1 MDLSFEIIQA
11 LKTIARSKEVD
22 ESLIIETLE
31 AGLISAARK
40 KFGAESRI
48 EVDIDQEEN
57 RLNVYCCKDVV
68 REVEDPQTQM
78 SLEAAREL
86 EPSAEVGREI
96 KFEIP
101 LADFGR
107 NAIQAAKQVVI
118 QRVREAER
126 DRVFRE
132 YEDRIGEVVS
142 GNVQQI
148 ERGNLIVNLGRT
160 EALLPQREQIPREQF
175 RQISSIRALII
186 DVSRSSKGPQVILSR
201 SHPDFLRRLFAM
213 EVPEIKDGTVEIK
226 AVAREPGG
234 RSKIAVHSHD
244 DKIDAVGACVGMKG
258 SRVQTVVRELNGER
272 IDIVLWGED
281 PVAFVTRALSPAKVV
296 HVDVDEPDGKVTV
309 VVADDQLS
317 LAIGKGGQNAR
328 LAAKLTNLK
337 IDLINESQYS
347 ERLEFQKLARLPVS
361 DIPGIS
367 EKLRGKLAAAGYDT
381 ADELSRASIL
391 DLIEIEGIGEKT
403 AAKVV
408 EAAKDKI
415 SELREQFE
423 ADRAAAAE
431 AEAAEEEY
439 EPEIEDEGEEA
450 PVEEA
455 EEPDAA
461 EDDDAV
467 EESAEEPEWD
477 TEGEPEESDEAG
489 EPEDLEEPEKPRAGQ
504 GPGKPDEDVPANEA
518 EEPDEEPVGEY
529 GAEDEKM
536 REPGESAERRDEN
549 SPDSGGPEKEVGG

>member
-40 KFGAESRI
+40 KFGAESNI
-48 EVDIDQEEN
+48 EVDINQEEN
-57 RLNVYCCKDVV
+57 RLNVYCCKEVV
-68 REVEDPQTQM
+68 GEVEDPQTQM
-78 SLEAAREL
+78 TLEDAREID
-86 EPSAEVGREI
+86 PSAEVGREL
-96 KFEIP
+96 KMEIP
-101 LADFGR
+101 LAAFGR

-126 DRVFRE
+126 DKVFRE
-132 YEDRIGEVVS
+132 YQDRIGEVVN

-148 ERGNLIVNLGRT
+148 ERGNLIVSLGRT

-186 DVSRSSKGPQVILSR
+186 DVSKSSKGPQVILSR
-201 SHPDFLRRLFAM
+201 SHPDFLRMLFAM
-213 EVPEIKDGTVEIK
+213 EVPEIKDGAVEIK

-234 RSKIAVHSHD
+234 RSKVAVHSYD

-272 IDIVLWGED
+272 IDVVLWGDD
-281 PVAFVTRALSPAKVV
+281 PIAFVTRALSPAKVI
-296 HVDVDEPDGKVTV
+296 HVDLDDLGGKVTV

-328 LAAKLTNLK
+328 LAAKLTTLK

-347 ERLEFQKLARLPVS
+347 ERLEFQKLARFPIS
-361 DIPGIS
+361 EISGIS
-367 EKLRGKLAAAGYDT
+367 GKLRGNLAGAGYET

-391 DLIEIEGIGEKT
+391 DLVEIEGIGEKT
-403 AAKVV
+403 ATKVM
-408 EAAKDKI
+408 EAAKAKI
-415 SELREQFE
+415 SELRMQFE

-431 AEAAEEEY
+431 ELEAAAEEL
-439 EPEIEDEGEEA
+439 EDESEEVSA
-450 PVEEA
+450 EEA
-455 EEPDAA
+455 EES
-461 EDDDAV
+461 EEV
-467 EESAEEPEWD
+467 EEEVGTLEEPE
-477 TEGEPEESDEAG
+477 EEPV
-489 EPEDLEEPEKPRAGQ
+489 EDLEEE
-504 GPGKPDEDVPANEA
+504 PGSRKQPVESDGSEDVEPPEVEEDPAGSE
-518 EEPDEEPVGEY
+518 
-529 GAEDEKM
+529 
-536 REPGESAERRDEN
+536 
-549 SPDSGGPEKEVGG
+549 GPEEEVDG

>member
-22 ESLIIETLE
+22 ESLIIETLQ

-48 EVDIDQEEN
+48 EVDYSQEEN
-57 RLNVYCCKDVV
+57 RLSVYCRKDVV
-68 REVEDPQTQM
+68 DKVEDPQTQIT
-78 SLEAAREL
+78 LADARRID
-86 EPSAEVGREI
+86 PSAELGQEL

-101 LADFGR
+101 LAQFGR
-107 NAIQAAKQVVI
+107 NAIQTAKQVVT

-186 DVSRSSKGPQVILSR
+186 DVSKSSKGPQVILSR

-272 IDIVLWGED
+272 IDVVLWD
-281 PVAFVTRALSPAKVV
+281 DNPIAFVTRALSPAKVV
-296 HVDVDEPDGKVTV
+296 HAELDEPDGKVTV

-328 LAAKLTNLK
+328 LAAKLTSLK
-337 IDLINESQYS
+337 IDLINESQYG
-347 ERLEFQKLARLPVS
+347 ERLEFQKLARFPVS
-361 DIPGIS
+361 EISTIS
-367 EKLRGKLAAAGYDT
+367 EKLREKLAAAGYQT
-381 ADELSRASIL
+381 ADQLSRASIL

-403 AAKVV
+403 AAKVI
-408 EAAKDKI
+408 EAARGKI
-415 SELREQFE
+415 GELKAQFD
-423 ADRAAAAE
+423 ADRAAAE
-431 AEAAEEEY
+431 EEPEAEEEEGI
-439 EPEIEDEGEEA
+439 EPEPDEEADDTEDVGEGDTGEDVIEASEEPPEAEGAGQPDEGEETG
-450 PVEEA
+450 VGEEV
-455 EEPDAA
+455 
-461 EDDDAV
+461 AV
-467 EESAEEPEWD
+467 EELVEEPGADRQPGGTDEAAEAELRD
-477 TEGEPEESDEAG
+477 TEEWPDRSD
-489 EPEDLEEPEKPRAGQ
+489 DLERGVD
-504 GPGKPDEDVPANEA
+504 G
-518 EEPDEEPVGEY
+518 
-529 GAEDEKM
+529 
-536 REPGESAERRDEN
+536 
-549 SPDSGGPEKEVGG
+549 

>member
-40 KFGAESRI
+40 KFGAESKI
-48 EVDIDQEEN
+48 EVDINQEEN
-57 RLNVYCCKDVV
+57 KLNVYCCKDVV
-68 REVEDPQTQM
+68 GEVEDPQTQM
-78 SLEAAREL
+78 TLEDAREID
-86 EPSAEVGREI
+86 PSAEVGGEL

-101 LADFGR
+101 LAQFGR

-175 RQISSIRALII
+175 RQVSSIRALII
-186 DVSRSSKGPQVILSR
+186 DVSKSSKGPQVILSR

-272 IDIVLWGED
+272 IDIVLWGDD
-281 PVAFVTRALSPAKVV
+281 PIAFVTRALSPAKVV
-296 HVDVDEPDGKVTV
+296 HAELDEPDGKVTV

-328 LAAKLTNLK
+328 LAAKLTSLK

-347 ERLEFQKLARLPVS
+347 ERLEFQKLARFPVS
-361 DIPGIS
+361 EISDIS
-367 EKLRGKLAAAGYDT
+367 ERLRGLLSAAGYET
-381 ADELSRASIL
+381 ADELSRASIC
-391 DLIEIEGIGEKT
+391 DLVEIEGIGEKT

-408 EAAKDKI
+408 EAARKKI
-415 SELREQFE
+415 GELREKFE
-423 ADRAAAAE
+423 ADRAAAREELE
-431 AEAAEEEY
+431 ALGEEDE
-439 EPEIEDEGEEA
+439 EEIEDEGEEETGEELQE
-450 PVEEA
+450 PEEGEEA
-455 EEPDAA
+455 EDAEEPGEEPDRDLGGEPEEAEDVEAPEAMRGQNGIGEGSYAGELAQSGPGTAA
-461 EDDDAV
+461 EDDV
-467 EESAEEPEWD
+467 EIEAGREVGESDGHEEAEPS
-477 TEGEPEESDEAG
+477 EPEE
-489 EPEDLEEPEKPRAGQ
+489 PK
-504 GPGKPDEDVPANEA
+504 
-518 EEPDEEPVGEY
+518 
-529 GAEDEKM
+529 
-536 REPGESAERRDEN
+536 
-549 SPDSGGPEKEVGG
+549 KEVDG